1 MQGHPASS
9 TSGCRH
15 RLLLLL
21 PAVTVTV
28 LGLWGL
34 GRQGSL
40 WQDEAVT
47 YDMAH
52 RSPEVLWATLGGADA
67 VHGLYY
73 FFMHAVFACWEGGV
87 IALRLPSVLAMALAA
102 WGVGLLGRW
111 LAGPVAGAMTGLIF
125 ALWPTVQRYTQ
136 EGRSYALVTAAVIW
150 ATVCLVKALVSSGR
164 RWWVAYALL
173 SATACLLHEFTMLA
187 LVAHGVTLAW
197 MKAPRST
204 VRGWAIVCGCIL
216 VIMAPLVWVSLG
228 QVEQVAWIEVS
239 LAGDLTGYLLLAGV
253 GLLGHMLVRRRAGI
267 GPRPQ
272 ATHRVTAD
280 RAAVPLVVL
289 TPGLL
294 LLVSLVK
301 PLYVDRYVLYSLA
314 GVCVL
319 AGAACTN
326 IWQEVRQRP
335 ARAGLA
341 AVTGLATVTLLVPVG
356 LHLRSAS
363 SRSDDATA
371 VTTVVR
377 DLGAPGDPVIFLP
390 QSRRVWMLDT
400 PPASLGMTDLALAQS
415 PAASH
420 TLFGT
425 ELAGDLVARR
435 MSASERV
442 VVVRDRDREAYEPS
456 DQDRSKR
463 AVLASE
469 FTPCHGRTVGSARVT
484 VYARAGFC

>member
-1 MQGHPASS
+1 M
-9 TSGCRH
+9 
-15 RLLLLL
+15 
-21 PAVTVTV
+21 V

-34 GRQGSL
+34 GRQDSL

-52 RSPEVLWATLGGADA
+52 RSPDVLWATLGGADA

-73 FFMHAVFACWEGGV
+73 LFMHAVFACWEGGV

-111 LAGPVAGAMTGLIF
+111 LAGPMAGATAGLIF

-136 EGRSYALVTAAVIW
+136 EGRSYALVTAAVVW
-150 ATVCLVKALVSSGR
+150 ATVCLVQALVSSRR

-173 SATACLLHEFTMLA
+173 AATACLLHEFAVLA

-197 MKAPRST
+197 LKVPRPM
-204 VRGWAIVCGCIL
+204 VRGWAIACGAVL
-216 VIMAPLVWVSLG
+216 VTLAPLVWVSLG
-228 QVEQVAWIEVS
+228 QTGQVAWIEVS
-239 LAGDLTGYLLLAGV
+239 LAGDLTGYLPLAVV
-253 GLLGHMLVRRRAGI
+253 GLLCHMLVRRRPGL
-267 GPRPQ
+267 GRTLPH
-272 ATHRVTAD
+272 ATHRVTTD
-280 RAAVPLVVL
+280 RVALPLVVL
-289 TPGLL
+289 PPGLL
-294 LLVSLVK
+294 LLASVFK

-319 AGAACTN
+319 AGAACTKL
-326 IWQEVRQRP
+326 WQSRQRP
-335 ARAGLA
+335 VRAGF
-341 AVTGLATVTLLVPVG
+341 AVVASLATVTLLVPVG

-371 VTTVVR
+371 VTTAVK

-390 QSRRVWMLDT
+390 QSRRVWMLRT

-425 ELAGDLVARR
+425 ELPGDLIAHR
-435 MSASERV
+435 MAGFGRV
-442 VVVRDRDREAYEPS
+442 VVVRDRNREAYEPS
-456 DQDRSKR
+456 DQDRRKR

-469 FTPCHGRTVGSARVT
+469 FTPCDGRTVGSARVT

>member
-1 MQGHPASS
+1 M
-9 TSGCRH
+9 
-15 RLLLLL
+15 
-21 PAVTVTV
+21 V

-52 RSPEVLWATLGGADA
+52 RSPEVLWATLAGADA

-73 FFMHAVFACWEGGV
+73 LFMHAVFACWEGGV

-111 LAGPVAGAMTGLIF
+111 LAGPMAGAMAGLIF

-136 EGRSYALVTAAVIW
+136 EGRSYALVTAAVVW
-150 ATVCLVKALVSSGR
+150 ATVCLVRALVSSRR

-173 SATACLLHEFTMLA
+173 AAAACLLHEFAVLA
-187 LVAHGVTLAW
+187 LVSHGVTVAW
-197 MKAPRST
+197 LKAPRRR
-204 VRGWAIVCGCIL
+204 VRGWAIACGCVL
-216 VIMAPLVWVSLG
+216 VTLAPLVWVSLG
-228 QVEQVAWIEVS
+228 QTGQVAWIEVS
-239 LAGDLTGYLLLAGV
+239 LVGDLTGYLLLAVV
-253 GLLGHMLVRRRAGI
+253 GLLCHMLVLRRAGT
-267 GPRPQ
+267 GRGRPH

-280 RAAVPLVVL
+280 RVVLPLVVVP
-289 TPGLL
+289 PGLL

-301 PLYVDRYVLYSLA
+301 PLYVDRYVLYSVA

-319 AGAACTN
+319 AGAACTRL
-326 IWQEVRQRP
+326 WQSVRQRP
-335 ARAGLA
+335 VRVGLA

-371 VTTVVR
+371 VTAAVK
-377 DLGAPGDPVIFLP
+377 DLGAPGDPVIFVP
-390 QSRRVWMLDT
+390 QSRRVWMLRT
-400 PPASLGMTDLALAQS
+400 PPASLGMTDLALART
-415 PAASH
+415 PATSH

-425 ELAGDLVARR
+425 ELAGDVIARR
-435 MSASERV
+435 MSGSERV
-442 VVVRDRDREAYEPS
+442 VVVRDRDREASESS
-456 DQDRSKR
+456 DQDRIKR

-484 VYARAGFC
+484 VYARAGSC

>member
-1 MQGHPASS
+1 M
-9 TSGCRH
+9 
-15 RLLLLL
+15 L
-21 PAVTVTV
+21 PAVTVMV

-52 RSPEVLWATLGGADA
+52 RSPDVLWATLGGADA

-73 FFMHAVFACWEGGV
+73 LFMHAVFACWEGGV

-111 LAGPVAGAMTGLIF
+111 LAGPMSGAMAGLIF

-136 EGRSYALVTAAVIW
+136 EGRSYALVTAAVVW
-150 ATVCLVKALVSSGR
+150 ATVCLVQVLLASRR
-164 RWWVAYALL
+164 RWWVVYALL
-173 SATACLLHEFTMLA
+173 AATACLLHEFAVLA
-187 LVAHGVTLAW
+187 LVAHGVALTWL
-197 MKAPRST
+197 KAPRP
-204 VRGWAIVCGCIL
+204 VMRGWAIACGGVL
-216 VIMAPLVWVSLG
+216 VTLAPLVWVSLG
-228 QVEQVAWIEVS
+228 QTGQVAWIEVS
-239 LAGDLTGYLLLAGV
+239 LAGDLTGYLLLAVV
-253 GLLGHMLVRRRAGI
+253 GLLCHMLVRRRTGA
-267 GPRPQ
+267 GPRPH

-280 RAAVPLVVL
+280 RVAADRVALSLVVL
-289 TPGLL
+289 PPGLL

-326 IWQEVRQRP
+326 IWQSVRQRP

-371 VTTVVR
+371 VTATVK
-377 DLGAPGDPVIFLP
+377 DLGEPGNPVIFLP
-390 QSRRVWMLDT
+390 Q
-400 PPASLGMTDLALAQS
+400 
-415 PAASH
+415 
-420 TLFGT
+420 
-425 ELAGDLVARR
+425 
-435 MSASERV
+435 
-442 VVVRDRDREAYEPS
+442 
-456 DQDRSKR
+456 
-463 AVLASE
+463 
-469 FTPCHGRTVGSARVT
+469 
-484 VYARAGFC
+484 

>member
-1 MQGHPASS
+1 M
-9 TSGCRH
+9 
-15 RLLLLL
+15 LLL
-21 PAVTVTV
+21 PAVTVMV

-52 RSPEVLWATLGGADA
+52 RSPDVLWATLGGADA

-73 FFMHAVFACWEGGV
+73 LFMHAVFACWEGGV

-111 LAGPVAGAMTGLIF
+111 LAGPVAGAMAGLIF

-136 EGRSYALVTAAVIW
+136 EGRSYALVTAAVVW
-150 ATVCLVKALVSSGR
+150 ATVCLVQALVSSR
-164 RWWVAYALL
+164 RRCWVVYALL
-173 SATACLLHEFTMLA
+173 AATACLLHEFAVLA

-197 MKAPRST
+197 ST
-204 VRGWAIVCGCIL
+204 ASRPTARGWVIACGGVLITL
-216 VIMAPLVWVSLG
+216 APLGWVSLG
-228 QVEQVAWIEVS
+228 QTGQVAWIEVS
-239 LAGDLTGYLLLAGV
+239 LAGDLTGYLLLAV
-253 GLLGHMLVRRRAGI
+253 LGLLCHMLVRRRAGM
-267 GPRPQ
+267 GPRPY
-272 ATHRVTAD
+272 ATHRVTAG
-280 RAAVPLVVL
+280 RVALPLVVL
-289 TPGLL
+289 PPGLL

-319 AGAACTN
+319 AGAACTE
-326 IWQEVRQRP
+326 IWQSVRQRP
-335 ARAGLA
+335 TRAGLA
-341 AVTGLATVTLLVPVG
+341 AVAGLATVTLLVPVG

-371 VTTVVR
+371 VTAAVR
-377 DLGAPGDPVIFLP
+377 DLGAPGDSVIFLP
-390 QSRRVWMLDT
+390 RSRRVWMLRT

-425 ELAGDLVARR
+425 ELPGDLITRR
-435 MSASERV
+435 MAGSGRV
-442 VVVRDRDREAYEPS
+442 VVVRDRNREAYEPS
-456 DQDRSKR
+456 DQDRRKR
-463 AVLASE
+463 AVLASD
-469 FTPCHGRTVGSARVT
+469 FSPCRGRIVGSARVT
-484 VYARAGFC
+484 VYTRAGFC